1 MKNKSGPLAWLTYMV
16 IRSVFAFMQIF
27 PIEWNLQSARMLTIF
42 WRWIMPRHYNRA
54 VHHIT
59 MAYGESLSPNQINQM
74 ARRCLECVAM
84 FAVEVV
90 CLPRMLTDFSWNR
103 YIQTDTIADAM
114 EAMLSGNGAI
124 MVTAHYGSFEAMGH
138 LLGCLGLDVVAV
150 MRPIDN
156 VYLNRYVVRSRRQR
170 GMEVMDKKGATQA
183 AEDLLREGKLLAFIG
198 DQDAG
203 RKGVFVDFFGQPAST
218 YKSIGLLAMSTE
230 SPIVVAY
237 ARRRGNHARYVVG
250 INRVIHPYEWQQQE
264 HPLRWITQEY
274 TKAIEKFVREEPDQY
289 LWIHRRWKSQPRK
302 KHKKVDLAT
311 AT

>member
-1 MKNKSGPLAWLTYMV
+1 
-16 IRSVFAFMQIF
+16 
-27 PIEWNLQSARMLTIF
+27 
-42 WRWIMPRHYNRA
+42 MPRHYNRA

-59 MAYGESLSPNQINQM
+59 MAYGDSLSPDQIKRM
-74 ARRCLECVAM
+74 ARKCLESVAM

-103 YIQTDTIADAM
+103 YIQTENIADAM
-114 EAMLSGNGAI
+114 EAMLSGKGAI

-138 LLGCLGLDVVAV
+138 LLGCLGLEVVAV

-170 GMEVMDKKGATQA
+170 GMEVTDKKGATRA
-183 AEDLLREGKLLAFIG
+183 AEELLREGKLLAFIG

-218 YKSIGLLAMSTE
+218 YKSIGILAMTTE

-237 ARRRGNHARYVVG
+237 ARRCGNQARYVVG
-250 INRVIHPYEWQQQE
+250 INRVIRPHEWQQQE
-264 HPLRWITQEY
+264 HPLQWITREY
-274 TKAIEKFVREEPDQY
+274 TKAIEQFVREEPDQY
-289 LWIHRRWKSQPRK
+289 LWVHRRWKSQSRK
-302 KHKKVDLAT
+302 KKNMVELAT